1 MSDPSD
7 PRLSAF
13 QKDIESLARDMD
25 DLAHDLTED
34 SRLVSEEM
42 VGAELLATRELVENF
57 GILWETLEAMNDICV
72 RQLTYLATDHGESLK
87 ALFANPRLERLPA
100 LAASHCQRRLEHLSE
115 GVSEASRL
123 VVKGSDDAASILFSL
138 WKPFF
143 AVIDRDWQGER
154 KAGS

>member
-87 ALFANPRLERLPA
+87 ALFTNPRLEHLPA